1 MPSASPEVRIFDR
14 RSEAEDAALQELR
27 LLAQRND
34 SPLVSFATGATYTGM
49 LQKLHAEV
57 AAGRFA
63 LSLLRA
69 THLDEYEGLAPKQFG
84 SMVHELCE
92 ACPSLLAMVDNGTF
106 TPVPHVADDRVAAQ
120 HEQKL
125 AQMGGVQLQFLGIG
139 RNGHLAFHEPGVPFD
154 KGYHVAH
161 LSETTRKDA
170 VARFGSTP
178 VPHRAVTAG
187 IATILRGKRI
197 VMSAFGKGKA
207 DAVFGMLRGDLST
220 SCPASALRNHGN
232 VLVLLD
238 RDAAS
243 KL

>member
-1 MPSASPEVRIFDR
+1 MD
-14 RSEAEDAALQELR
+14 ELR
-27 LLAQRND
+27 QLARRD
-34 SPLVSFATGATYTGM
+34 DRPLVSFATGATYTGM

-57 AAGRFA
+57 GASRIA
-63 LSLLRA
+63 LTKLRA
-69 THLDEYEGLAPKQFG
+69 THLDEYEGLGPLQFG

-92 ACPSLLAMVDNGTF
+92 ACPSLRTMVDEGSF
-106 TPVPHVADDRVAAQ
+106 TPVPCVAEDRVAEQ

-139 RNGHLAFHEPGVPFD
+139 RNGHLAFHEPGVPFER
-154 KGYHVAH
+154 GYHVAH

-170 VARFGSTP
+170 LSRFGTTP

-187 IATILRGKRI
+187 IATILRGKRL
-197 VMSAFGKGKA
+197 VVSAFGKGKA
-207 DAVFGMLRGDLST
+207 DAVHGMLRGDVGPA
-220 SCPASALRNHGN
+220 CPASALRSHPN

>member
-1 MPSASPEVRIFDR
+1 MD
-14 RSEAEDAALQELR
+14 ELR
-27 LLAQRND
+27 LLARRD
-34 SPLVSFATGATYTGM
+34 DRPLVSFATGATYTGM

-57 AAGRFA
+57 GAGRIA
-63 LSLLRA
+63 LTKLRA
-69 THLDEYEGLAPKQFG
+69 THLDEYEGLGPLQFG

-92 ACPSLLAMVDNGTF
+92 ACPSLRTMVDDGSF
-106 TPVPHVADDRVAAQ
+106 TPVPCVAEDRVAAQ

-154 KGYHVAH
+154 RGYHVAH

-170 VARFGSTP
+170 LSRFGTTP

-187 IATILRGKRI
+187 IATILRGKRL

-207 DAVFGMLRGDLST
+207 DAVHGMLRGDVGPA
-220 SCPASALRNHGN
+220 CPASALRNHPN

-238 RDAAS
+238 REAAS

>member
-1 MPSASPEVRIFDR
+1 MPSGSPEVRIFDSR
-14 RSEAEDAALQELR
+14 AAAEDAALDELR
-27 LLAQRND
+27 QLARRD
-34 SPLVSFATGATYTGM
+34 DRPLVSFATGATYTGM

-57 AAGRFA
+57 GAGRIA
-63 LSLLRA
+63 LTKLRA
-69 THLDEYEGLAPKQFG
+69 THLDEYEGLGPLQFG

-92 ACPSLLAMVDNGTF
+92 ACPSLRTMVDDGSF
-106 TPVPHVADDRVAAQ
+106 TPVPCVAEDRVAEQ

-154 KGYHVAH
+154 RGYHVAH

-170 VARFGSTP
+170 VGRFGVVP
-178 VPHRAVTAG
+178 VPHRAITAG
-187 IATILRGKRI
+187 IATILRGKRL

-207 DAVFGMLRGDLST
+207 DAVHGMLRGDVGPA
-220 SCPASALRNHGN
+220 CPASALRSHPN